1 MMRRAIV
8 ALRTVSFYLVISAVA
23 FGMIL
28 PFFWMISTSLKE
40 HEAVMILPIRWI
52 PEKVSFQSYRDIFSI
67 STMVPFHRA
76 ALNSL
81 LVSIMATFVTL
92 ASTSM
97 AAFALAKLD
106 FRNRDR
112 LFLVFLATM
121 MVPGAVTMI
130 PNYLVLRS
138 LRLLN
143 TFTGLV
149 LPSIYNAWALFLLRQ
164 NIKAIPEAYF
174 EAVLV
179 DGGTAFTMY
188 RHIVLPLAKPIL
200 ATLGVLTF
208 MGTWN
213 DYLWPLIVLSD
224 PNKMTL
230 TLALNNLNARWG
242 EHWEMLM
249 AGNLVSMVPII
260 IVYLAAQKY
269 FETGITVGGLKA

>member
-1 MMRRAIV
+1 MMRKTWRVLRGVCFYIVITAV
-8 ALRTVSFYLVISAVA
+8 ALVMV
-23 FGMIL
+23 L
-28 PFFWMISTSLKE
+28 PFLWMISTSLKQ
-40 HEAVMILPIRWI
+40 HEAIMVLPVRWI
-52 PEKVSFQSYRDIFSI
+52 PERISIQGYRDIFTI
-67 STMVPFHRA
+67 STMVPFHRSA
-76 ALNSL
+76 FNSL
-81 LVSIMATFVTL
+81 FVSLLTTFITL
-92 ASTSM
+92 SSSSM
-97 AAFALAKLD
+97 AAFVFAK
-106 FRNRDR
+106 FRFRHRDR
-112 LFLVFLATM
+112 LFLIFLATM

-143 TFTGLV
+143 TFTGLA

-164 NIKAIPEAYF
+164 NIMAIPEAFF
-174 EAVLV
+174 EAAVI
-179 DGGTAFTMY
+179 DGGSAFTMY
-188 RHIVLPLAKPIL
+188 RHIVLPMAKPIL

-260 IVYLAAQKY
+260 LVYFLAQRY
-269 FETGITVGGLKA
+269 FESGITAGGLKS